1 MDPNQ
6 PAAFTPKTNKWKIT
20 AIILIVISVLLTGLS
35 TFLLIEKLNQKDDPE
50 ITEENSNDEDQS
62 SSNDSGSE
70 LPTYA
75 YLVVAE
81 WGVKFQIPDGLYN
94 VNYYTLQ
101 SASAGS
107 GMIFSANGF
116 TSDPYYTNSVN
127 YCDMGSLIQFTD
139 EAVSNTPSDT
149 DVMFYTEEER
159 DNAIKIGDYYYSYN
173 TYGSPQACDNST
185 NTALVKQ
192 MLSNIEPIE

>member
-1 MDPNQ
+1 
-6 PAAFTPKTNKWKIT
+6 
-20 AIILIVISVLLTGLS
+20 
-35 TFLLIEKLNQKDDPE
+35 
-50 ITEENSNDEDQS
+50 
-62 SSNDSGSE
+62 
-70 LPTYA
+70 
-75 YLVVAE
+75 
-81 WGVKFQIPDGLYN
+81 
-94 VNYYTLQ
+94 
-101 SASAGS
+101 
-107 GMIFSANGF
+107 
-116 TSDPYYTNSVN
+116 
-127 YCDMGSLIQFTD
+127 MGSLIQFTD